1 MSSVVKVADR
11 MVISGNNAL
20 WDSPMVQIGAAA
32 AVQFVVVTHN
42 IVGTTPQLSAQPA
55 TTDDLLNTVANLGSA
70 SDITTATT
78 TRVVVVLTTTA
89 FGQFVRV
96 RFTLTGTTPS
106 ATFSLFVY
114 AYTAL

>member
-1 MSSVVKVADR
+1 MPVLKVADR
-11 MVISGNNAL
+11 MVISGNAAL
-20 WDSPMVQIGAAA
+20 WDSPVVEVGAAA
-32 AVQFVVVTHN
+32 AVQIVVVTHN

-55 TTDDLLNTVANLGSA
+55 TTDDLLNTMVNLGSA

-78 TRVVVVLTTTA
+78 TRVVIVLTTTA
-89 FGQFVRV
+89 FGQYVRV

-114 AYTAL
+114 SYPAL